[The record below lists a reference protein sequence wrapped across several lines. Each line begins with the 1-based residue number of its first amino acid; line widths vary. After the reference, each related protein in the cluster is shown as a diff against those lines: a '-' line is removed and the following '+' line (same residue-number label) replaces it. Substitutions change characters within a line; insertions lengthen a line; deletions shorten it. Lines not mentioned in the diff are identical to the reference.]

1 MAEYLTIVLYVT
13 GSYDLSAARALWG
26 EAFSWGDQL
35 GRVIQLGVATALNV
49 YIVLGMQRQRRLS
62 TSDPLTGLF
71 NRGFFDHY
79 LGKEVERANRYG
91 TVFTVAMID
100 IDHFKQFNDAF
111 GHAAGDR
118 ALRTV
123 ARVMLRAVRRSD
135 IVARYGGEE
144 LVVIFRETEADLA
157 LERVE
162 QIRQAVEA
170 EAFAVGRQAGS
181 ARITVSAGVAS
192 WPADGL
198 TGDDV
203 LAMADRR
210 LFDAKG
216 AGRNRVVGPN
226 EPARLPATKL

>member
-1 MAEYLTIVLYVT
+1 
-13 GSYDLSAARALWG
+13 
-26 EAFSWGDQL
+26 
-35 GRVIQLGVATALNV
+35 
-49 YIVLGMQRQRRLS
+49 MQRQRRLS

-71 NRGFFDHY
+71 NRGFFDDY

-100 IDHFKQFNDAF
+100 VDHFKQFNDAH

-123 ARVMLRAVRRSD
+123 ARVILHAVRRSD

-144 LVVIFRETEADLA
+144 IVVIFRETDADAA

-162 QIRQAVEA
+162 EIRQAVGA
-170 EAFAVGRQAGS
+170 EPFAVARMTAA
-181 ARITVSAGVAS
+181 ARITVSAGAAS

-203 LAMADRR
+203 LAVADRR
-210 LFDAKG
+210 LFEAKG
-216 AGRNRVVGPN
+216 AGRNRVVGPGESRFEGTAVAGN
-226 EPARLPATKL
+226 QK